1 MTLPRAH
8 NAGTRPRRG
17 PTAGFTLLEVLA
29 ALAILGTA
37 LFVLLDAHFSS
48 LSLHDRVREE
58 VTARQ
63 LMDYAIAQ
71 AEVELLQGRLA
82 GDFEFGNRYPDYYWN
97 YEAILEQAD
106 TMVQLF
112 DVIVTVSGPDGS
124 ETLDFYSYDTGLG
137 NDIDGNVD
145 MASRQRNTGGPGG
158 GMGRGGMRAGM
169 QQGPYGNLPGGRGGV
184 GARGSTAQSGGRSPR
199 FSGGRGSS
207 ASGINDQRTG
217 ANFRRGVFA
226 RPSGPVR
233 RPSRASGRGFTFGG
247 RN

>member
-8 NAGTRPRRG
+8 KAGTRPRPG
-17 PTAGFTLLEVLA
+17 PAAGFTLLEVLA

-37 LFVLLDAHFSS
+37 LFVLLDAHFSA

-63 LMDYAIAQ
+63 LMDYAVAQ

-82 GDFEFGNRYPDYYWN
+82 GDFEFGNRYPDYFWS
-97 YEAILEQAD
+97 YEAILDQVD
-106 TMVQLF
+106 TTVQLF
-112 DVIVTVSGPDGS
+112 DVIVTVSGPDGD

-137 NDIDGNVD
+137 NDLDGNVD

-158 GMGRGGMRAGM
+158 GMGQGGMRG
-169 QQGPYGNLPGGRGGV
+169 QQGAYGNLPGARSGV
-184 GARGSTAQSGGRSPR
+184 GARGSGGQAGGRAPR
-199 FSGGRGSS
+199 FSGGRGN
-207 ASGINDQRTG
+207 SGRNVDDQRTG

-226 RPSGPVR
+226 RPSGPAR
-233 RPSRASGRGFTFGG
+233 RPSRASGRGFVFGG
-247 RN
+247 GN